1 MSNNPQPRITIRRR
15 RVAVIVAFAALLLP
29 VGFADPGSRRGSW
42 QAPQKGRKFWKPTS
56 VAAGTEF
63 VGHRV
68 CAECHE
74 ELVKGQQQSAMGMAM
89 EPVGESRI
97 LSQYPRLMFH
107 LGKYSWKIL
116 RDGKQS
122 RYSVTD
128 GKEHIS
134 VPILYAFGLGKAGQT
149 YVLEYKGQFYESRLS
164 FYHEIK
170 RLDFTLGVPR
180 TEPESL
186 VAALGRPMSKDETL
200 HCFSC
205 HTTGAV
211 IGAKLH
217 LDRAVPGISCESC
230 HGPGG
235 EHVAAGRAGLP
246 NKDKIFNPARLS
258 GDDLSQE
265 FCGSCHRSA
274 EEIFSKPGL
283 DGLNNV
289 RFQPYRIFKSKC
301 YSDDKRISCTACHDP
316 HESVQVDAAFYDTK
330 CLACHQGKMASS
342 SLPRATA
349 PGCRV
354 GVKDC
359 ASCHMPRV
367 DLPGAHFKFT
377 DHRIRIAKE
386 GEPYPY

>member
-1 MSNNPQPRITIRRR
+1 MQYRKIYSRMHSPQPTITIRRR
-15 RVAVIVAFAALLLP
+15 RVAVILAFAALLLP
-29 VGFADPGSRRGSW
+29 VSFAQEKKR
-42 QAPQKGRKFWKPTS
+42 FWKPTFAP
-56 VAAGTEF
+56 VGTEF
-63 VGHRV
+63 VGHQV

-74 ELVKGQQQSAMGMAM
+74 ERVKGQRQSAMGMAM
-89 EPVGESRI
+89 EPVDEARI
-97 LSQYPRLMFH
+97 LSAHSRLLFR
-107 LGKYSWKIL
+107 LGKYSWEIV
-116 RDGKQS
+116 REGKQS

-128 GKEHIS
+128 GNGQIS
-134 VPILYAFGLGKAGQT
+134 VPILYAFGQGKAGQT

-164 FYHEIK
+164 FYDEIEG
-170 RLDFTLGVPR
+170 LDFTLGVPR

-211 IGAKLH
+211 IGKKLQ

-246 NKDKIFNPARLS
+246 NKDKIFNPARLN

-274 EEIFSKPGL
+274 QEIFSKPGL

-316 HESVQVDAAFYDTK
+316 HESVKVDTAFYDAK
-330 CLACHQGKMASS
+330 CLACHQGKIASS
-342 SLPRATA
+342 SLPGATA

-354 GVKDC
+354 GAKDC
-359 ASCHMPRV
+359 TSCHMPRV
-367 DLPGAHFKFT
+367 NLPGAHFKFT

-386 GEPYPY
+386 GSPYPY